1 MVSMKVKS
9 EVSVEDYFR
18 ALQESDIKLEYHFGE
33 IVAMAGV
40 QPNHARIHSKIFI
53 TLGQCLEA
61 KDCAIMGS
69 DLLVKAGTCGNFYF
83 PDLVIVCKK
92 EEYEMAPSGL
102 KALTNPEIIIEILSD
117 TTESFDRTFKFDCYK
132 TIPGFRKY
140 VLVHTKKKKMEIL
153 TRISS
158 VEWLSHTYEDS
169 ENEID
174 LEGCTLMLDEIYSR
188 VDF

>member
-1 MVSMKVKS
+1 MQEKR

-18 ALQESDIKLEYHFGE
+18 ALQGSDIKLEYHFGE

-40 QPNHARIHSKIFI
+40 QPNHAKIHSN
-53 TLGQCLEA
+53 TLGQLYACLKE
-61 KDCAIMGS
+61 KGCLIVVS

-140 VLVHTKKKKMEIL
+140 VLVHTNKKKMEIVR
-153 TRISS
+153 RISDA
-158 VEWLSHTYEDS
+158 EWLSHVYEGSD
-169 ENEID
+169 NEID
-174 LEGCTLMLDEIYSR
+174 LEGCKLFLEDVYSR
-188 VDF
+188 VEF